1 MYFKQFPTVL
11 YQFEIN
17 GQLETRL
24 VRDITANVR
33 FRRDVLD
40 RITLYDLYDI
50 QDGDTPEILAHKIYG
65 NPMYHWVIMLA
76 NQRYD
81 YLNDF
86 PMESGVLDQY
96 IKKKYG
102 DQTFAVRH
110 YMKDGF
116 VVMPNVAGSMPMNN
130 YDYEVQ
136 QNESKRR
143 IKIIAPELL
152 TSIVSQFR
160 NFI

>member
-33 FRRDVLD
+33 FRQDVLD
-40 RITLYDLYDI
+40 KITLYDLYDI
-50 QDGDTPEILAHKIYG
+50 QDGETPEILAHKIYG
-65 NPMYHWVIMLA
+65 NAMYHWVIMLA
-76 NQRYD
+76 NQKYD

-86 PMESGVLDQY
+86 PMESSVLDQY
-96 IKKKYG
+96 INNKYG
-102 DQTFAVRH
+102 DQIFAIR
-110 YMKDGF
+110 YYIKDGF
-116 VVMPNVAGSMPMNN
+116 VVMPTVEGAMPITNH
-130 YDYEVQ
+130 DYEVQ
-136 QNESKRR
+136 QNEAKRR

-152 TSIVSQFR
+152 SSIISQFR